1 MPSTTATLPQVTDAT
16 FADEV
21 LAADRPVLV
30 KFTAEWCG
38 WCRMMEPVLV
48 ALADDL
54 GAELSVVSLD
64 ADHNP
69 ETPSAYG
76 VLSLP
81 TLLLFRAGEPVS
93 SMVGAVPKA
102 RLRQRI
108 EDALAPTAN

>member
-1 MPSTTATLPQVTDAT
+1 MPSTTATLPEVTDAT
-16 FADEV
+16 FAAEV

-48 ALADDL
+48 ALQEEL
-54 GAELSVVSLD
+54 GDELSIVSLD

-69 ETPSAYG
+69 ETTSSLA

-81 TLLLFRAGEPVS
+81 TLMLFRAGEPVAS
-93 SMVGAVPKA
+93 LVGAMPKA

-108 EDALAPTAN
+108 VDALPPAD